1 MTLTITDQQNTPL
14 LHSDTAQRMFAA
26 DPDMQTPRQP
36 DQYAYAVGFI
46 NAKFPNLNLEKELY
60 QNSLLGSNE
69 TQLPMLENIND
80 DIALQRLNR
89 NNQLYQTLFKGL
101 NQAKNRYI
109 AYSMQWVLDNRY
121 NEQMYTLLI
130 PTDELLTQCITALG
144 RAQNDEA
151 AQMVVI
157 GQLQP
162 YNTIQVQAIVP
173 VSALPF
179 GDVLHGDNHGKE
191 QFQNLVTEITS
202 LDISAGDTDATRALN
217 YTLYN
222 NPTVYQQSYHLCY
235 QSRRDGPNPNGYQLV
250 NVDVQTSQ
258 SGDRLVAD
266 VIFAYQGINTG
277 ALQFWRSR
285 VDVTGEYPF
294 MVSSWEQYLPSSQQ

>member
-1 MTLTITDQQNTPL
+1 MTLTITEQQNTPL
-14 LHSDTAQRMFAA
+14 LHTQTAQRMFVA
-26 DPDMQTPRQP
+26 DPNTHTPLQST
-36 DQYAYAVGFI
+36 QFAYAVGFI

-60 QNSLLGSNE
+60 QNSLMGNNE

-101 NQAKNRYI
+101 SLAKNRYI
-109 AYSMQWVLDNRY
+109 ASGMQWLLDNRY

-144 RAQNDEA
+144 RTQNDEA
-151 AQMVVI
+151 AQVVVI
-157 GQLQP
+157 GQVQP
-162 YNTIQVQAIVP
+162 LNTILVQAIVP

-179 GDVLHGDNHGKE
+179 GELSHGDNHGKE

-202 LDISAGDTDATRALN
+202 LDISAGDTDAARALN

-222 NPTVYQQSYHLCY
+222 NPTIYQQSYHLCY

-250 NVDVQTSQ
+250 NVNVETSQ

-266 VIFAYQGINTG
+266 VIFTYQGINTG
-277 ALQFWRSR
+277 AMQFWRSR

-294 MVSSWEQYLPSSQQ
+294 MVSSWEQYLPSDTN